1 MQFCAAWLKNIITDA
16 FTSEMFS
23 GEMEIKNEGVLHFQ
37 SWLLLQKRE
46 SMCLWFYRQVS
57 WLVTLPSSFSS
68 AIRWQWIIWTATY
81 WSYLQLRD
89 SPWFAHGS
97 FLFCLAKPVKGEMM

>member
-37 SWLLLQKRE
+37 S
-46 SMCLWFYRQVS
+46 
-57 WLVTLPSSFSS
+57 
-68 AIRWQWIIWTATY
+68 
-81 WSYLQLRD
+81 
-89 SPWFAHGS
+89 
-97 FLFCLAKPVKGEMM
+97 